1 MIIQSPPLLCVCVCW
16 DSWIR
21 KWRVWCMSDRI
32 QNAIHQIG
40 SKIYIRLDP
49 RNASDW
55 IRNPFRH
62 QSVSGSEPCAGIS
75 LRDITF
81 MSCRGG
87 SCKCQSMSWNVT
99 SVTTCHDVM
108 TCHVSRDVFLD
119 EGLCCHSSW
128 YLPSLTLV
136 IGFVTAASR
145 LCINMNRY
153 HSVHDHIE
161 RWESSYYLIQSP
173 DFVLSVHSYYYIV
186 WRFPY
191 HETMHIRRPLV
202 FCLSR
207 SILFLIWPLATRW
220 LLSSKQFYVRQSLNL
235 WTNAFSPL
243 LVDFQRHFEWRAKQ
257 IGRKCLVGKT
267 DLKSGSEIRFEKKM
281 CSLQQEKLAPLWQWL
296 ATFQKESS

>member
-1 MIIQSPPLLCVCVCW
+1 
-16 DSWIR
+16 
-21 KWRVWCMSDRI
+21 MSDRI
-32 QNAIHQIG
+32 QNLMHQIG
-40 SKIYIRLDP
+40 SKIYIYQTGSERCIRMDP
-49 RNASDW
+49 KSVSG
-55 IRNPFRH
+55 H
-62 QSVSGSEPCAGIS
+62 QCVSGSEPCDGIS
-75 LRDITF
+75 LRDIVL

-99 SVTTCHDVM
+99 SVMTCHDVM
-108 TCHVSRDVFLD
+108 TGCMSRGVFLD

-136 IGFVTAASR
+136 IGFVTVASR

-153 HSVHDHIE
+153 HSVQNLIDE

-173 DFVLSVHSYYYIV
+173 DFPFFQFTCYYYIV

-257 IGRKCLVGKT
+257 IGKKCPVGKT
-267 DLKSGSEIRFEKKM
+267 DLKSGSEIRFEKK
-281 CSLQQEKLAPLWQWL
+281 CFRFNKKNWLHSDNGLLPFKKSPLKKFYQ
-296 ATFQKESS
+296 